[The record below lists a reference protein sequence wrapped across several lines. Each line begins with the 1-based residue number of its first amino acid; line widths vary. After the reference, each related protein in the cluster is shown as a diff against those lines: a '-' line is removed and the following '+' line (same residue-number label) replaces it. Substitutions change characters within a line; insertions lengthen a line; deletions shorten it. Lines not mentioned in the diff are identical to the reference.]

1 MTINEF
7 HDVID
12 FAVERE
18 KEAVQFYTDLQ
29 EIAKFAAQKVMLGEL
44 ADMERGHIRVL
55 EGIRKQGNTDKAVAS
70 VPDLQ
75 ISDYLVPAKPTAQM
89 TYQDIIITAMKREEK
104 SKALYENIASKIDD
118 AELAATLLRIA
129 AEEAQHKLRF
139 EKIYDEEIL
148 KDN

>member
-7 HDVID
+7 HEVID

-44 ADMERGHIRVL
+44 ADMERGHIKVL
-55 EGIRKQGNTDKAVAS
+55 EGIRKQGNTDKAVSS

-75 ISDYLVPAKPTAQM
+75 ISEYLVPAKPTAQM

-104 SKALYENIASKIDD
+104 SKALYENIAAKIDD
-118 AELAATLLRIA
+118 AELAAMLLHIA

>member
-1 MTINEF
+1 MTSKEFNE
-7 HDVID
+7 VID

-55 EGIRKQGNTDKAVAS
+55 EGLRQKGNTDKAVAK
-70 VPDLQ
+70 VPNLQ
-75 ISDYLVPAKPTAQM
+75 ISEYLVPAKPTAQM

-104 SKALYENIASKIDD
+104 SKALYENLAARIDD
-118 AELAATLLRIA
+118 EELSSVLLRIA

>member
-1 MTINEF
+1 MTTKEF
-7 HDVID
+7 HEVID

-18 KEAVQFYTDLQ
+18 KEAVQFYVDLQ
-29 EIAKFAAQKVMLGEL
+29 EVAKFAAQKVMLGEL

-55 EGIRKQGNTDKAVAS
+55 ESIRQQGGTEKAVAS
-70 VPDLQ
+70 VPNLQ
-75 ISDYLVPAKPTAQM
+75 ISEYLVPAKPTAEM

-104 SKALYENIASKIDD
+104 SKALYENLASKIDD
-118 AELAATLLRIA
+118 EELSAMLLRIA